1 MQNHVAFVHT
11 SPVHVGTF
19 EGLINAIHPGSKIEH
34 FVEEDLLVDA
44 QRMGADHPALV
55 ARVQEAMAR
64 AASTGASIVVC
75 TCSTIGGAAER
86 TPTNGLF
93 VPVRIDRAMA
103 DEAVRCGPKILL
115 VAALESTLGPTKKLL
130 EESAFA
136 LGAEIEVEH
145 LVTEGAWDHFLR
157 GDRTAYIAAV
167 SAAIRAVAP
176 FTAHVIVL
184 AQASMAPAAQRL
196 NDLEIQILSSPIL
209 GVQSVVAQL
218 NK

>member
-19 EGLINAIHPGSKIEH
+19 EGLINAIHPGLKIEH

-44 QRMGADHPALV
+44 QRMGADHPLV
-55 ARVQEAMAR
+55 TRVQEAMAR
-64 AASTGASIVVC
+64 AASTGASLVVC

-103 DEAVRCGPKILL
+103 DEAVRWGPKILL

-130 EESAFA
+130 EESAIA
-136 LGAEIEVEH
+136 LGAEIELEY

-157 GDRTAYIAAV
+157 GDRTAYIEAV

-176 FTAHVIVL
+176 HTAHVIVL
-184 AQASMAPAAQRL
+184 AQASMAPAAQVL
-196 NDLEIQILSSPIL
+196 SDLGIPIFSSPHL
-209 GVQSVVAQL
+209 GVQSVVAHL

>member
-1 MQNHVAFVHT
+1 MQKHIAFVHT
-11 SPVHVGTF
+11 SPVHVETF
-19 EGLINAIHPGSKIEH
+19 EGLINAIHPGLKVEH

-55 ARVQEAMAR
+55 TRVQEAMAR

-75 TCSTIGGAAER
+75 TCATMGGAAER

-103 DEAVRCGPKILL
+103 DEAVRQGPKILL
-115 VAALESTLGPTKKLL
+115 VAALESTLGPTKRLL
-130 EESAFA
+130 DESAFA
-136 LGAEIEVEH
+136 LGAEIEVEY
-145 LVTEGAWDHFLR
+145 LVTEGAWAHFLR
-157 GDRTAYIAAV
+157 GDRTAYIEAV
-167 SAAIRAVAP
+167 SAAISAAAP
-176 FTAHVIVL
+176 HTAHVIVL

-196 NDLEIQILSSPIL
+196 NDLEIPIFSSPIL

>member
-19 EGLINAIHPGSKIEH
+19 EGLINAIHPGLKIEH

-44 QRMGADHPALV
+44 QRMGADHPLV
-55 ARVQEAMAR
+55 TRVQEAMAR
-64 AASTGASIVVC
+64 AASTGASLVVC

-103 DEAVRCGPKILL
+103 DEAVRWGPKILL

-130 EESAFA
+130 EESAIA
-136 LGAEIEVEH
+136 LGAEIELEY

-157 GDRTAYIAAV
+157 GDRTAYIEAV

-176 FTAHVIVL
+176 HTAHVIVL
-184 AQASMAPAAQRL
+184 AQASMAPAAQVL
-196 NDLEIQILSSPIL
+196 SDLGIPIFSSPHL